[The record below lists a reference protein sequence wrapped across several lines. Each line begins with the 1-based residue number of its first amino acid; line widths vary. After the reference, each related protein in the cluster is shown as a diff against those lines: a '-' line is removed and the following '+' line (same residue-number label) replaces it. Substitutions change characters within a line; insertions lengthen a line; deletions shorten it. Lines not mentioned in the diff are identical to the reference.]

1 LPNLSTTPILVVTG
15 VILVAISIPTATT
28 KTSVTTLASIPLLL
42 LTGGRA
48 TISRTGT
55 PLSLDSGPLTSFL
68 SRMSS
73 VNCASPSTT
82 QLYIVHSFGAVVSSP
97 LPTLLLVMFL
107 TTLGSQTDY
116 ASYLGNDHLHVG
128 DDKGLAISYIGHST
142 LHSPKCIFKLSNVL
156 HVPHITKPLLFIDKF
171 YHDNNVYFEFHVSVF
186 YIKDII
192 TKKVLLFGQ
201 SNDGLYVLSE
211 SSATSIPQTYWSL
224 CVSATADL

>member
-1 LPNLSTTPILVVTG
+1 MCFTFNH
-15 VILVAISIPTATT
+15 TA
-28 KTSVTTLASIPLLL
+28 LYCAQLR
-42 LTGGRA
+42 G
-48 TISRTGT
+48 
-55 PLSLDSGPLTSFL
+55 SGQQ
-68 SRMSS
+68 
-73 VNCASPSTT
+73 PSTHLT
-82 QLYIVHSFGAVVSSP
+82 VGNVSDNTWFSDKGTNQHVTP
-97 LPTLLLVMFL
+97 NIATL
-107 TTLGSQTDY
+107 TDY

-192 TKKVLLFGQ
+192 TKKVLLSGQ